1 MFRASI
7 FRLDSTIMTQAEK
20 ESNNTN
26 KSIVGC
32 LQRIF
37 YNLQVG
43 MENVR
48 TYELLKAFGYTD
60 SQLKIQQ
67 DASEF

>member
-1 MFRASI
+1 
-7 FRLDSTIMTQAEK
+7 
-20 ESNNTN
+20 
-26 KSIVGC
+26 
-32 LQRIF
+32 
-37 YNLQVG
+37 

-67 DASEF
+67 DASEFQLKMNNSLEESLKGTEEMALY